1 MARRIILAS
10 VTGALEHGLKGFV
23 AVLRSGDAARV
34 ISMADYYPLIAQAVE
49 SLEES
54 TEMTRRAIYDL
65 ARSAMLAKLR
75 SLTPE
80 LSESDIFR
88 EEVALDDAI
97 RRAEAEAVQR
107 RRNRPSHSS
116 GGRAESPPRPMRHV
130 VGRNGPRPTRKLAA
144 LTIMTLLMLVVAGL
158 KGPGMIASLRG
169 ASDGIAES
177 IAGGDRDALSKMID
191 LISSKPFGLNPS
203 AAQKVVLY
211 EEDQGDPAGNQYG
224 GTVVWRTDSV
234 SPGPGLAPQVAI
246 RAEIEIPERQMSL
259 RWSLRSNDDPALPA
273 SHTVELMFEL
283 PADFPHGGISS
294 IPGLLMKEAES
305 ARGVSLTGLSVKA
318 APNSFLLTLSTAEVD
333 VDRNIQLLK
342 ERSWIDIP
350 VAFDDGRRAI
360 IAVEKGPSGE
370 RAFSEAFAA
379 WEQ

>member
-1 MARRIILAS
+1 MILAS
-10 VTGALEHGLKGFV
+10 ATGRLEPGLKGFV
-23 AVLRSGDAARV
+23 AVLRSGHAARV

-54 TEMTRRAIYDL
+54 TEMTRREIYDL

-97 RRAEAEAVQR
+97 RRAEAEAEAVQR
-107 RRNRPSHSS
+107 RRNGPSHSS
-116 GGRAESPPRPMRHV
+116 GGRAESPPWPMQHV

-144 LTIMTLLMLVVAGL
+144 LTIMTLLMLVVAVL
-158 KGPGMIASLRG
+158 KGPGIIASLRG
-169 ASDGIAES
+169 PSDGIAES
-177 IAGGDRDALSKMID
+177 GDRDALSKMID

-203 AAQKVVLY
+203 AAQKVMLY
-211 EEDQGDPAGNQYG
+211 EEDQGDPAGNRYG

-305 ARGVSLTGLSVKA
+305 ARGVSLTGRSVKA